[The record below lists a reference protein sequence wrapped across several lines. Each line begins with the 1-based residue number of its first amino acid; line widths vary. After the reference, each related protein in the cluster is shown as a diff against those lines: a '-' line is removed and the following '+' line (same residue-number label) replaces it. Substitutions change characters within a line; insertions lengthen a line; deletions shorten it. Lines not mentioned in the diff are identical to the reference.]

1 MKASMKVTMK
11 STPPLLATLFAL
23 MAIAVRAEGQ
33 CRPPADSHEA
43 RLLAFYE
50 APLVFSIAAAPA
62 RLAAGELRVG
72 AEAGNVPSPSPDL
85 QRPEFCYQPHSENTK
100 LAPAFGRPRIT
111 LGLPAGFALEAS
123 YLPPVTVG
131 GATPHLASVALARP
145 VDLAVGRRQV
155 TLALRAHGTVGRVR
169 GAITC
174 PAGAL
179 QVGDAA
185 APCYGTRPSRDTF
198 YPTMFGGEGA
208 VALRGRSR
216 RVALYAGGGVTW
228 LRPRFR
234 VGFTDAAGHV
244 DATEVEARLVR
255 GSAFGGVTV
264 RAADAIL
271 LSGQLYSVPE
281 DVTTVRVGIEYRVR
295 R

>member
-1 MKASMKVTMK
+1 MKLIL
-11 STPPLLATLFAL
+11 LLALGAFVATSVDA
-23 MAIAVRAEGQ
+23 Q

-50 APLVFSIAAAPA
+50 APLVFSMAGAPT
-62 RLAAGELRVG
+62 RVRAGEILLG
-72 AEAGNVPSPSPDL
+72 AEAGNVPSPSPML

-100 LAPAFGRPRIT
+100 LTPAFGRPRIT

-131 GATPHLASVALARP
+131 GATPHLASAALARP
-145 VDLAVGRRQV
+145 MDFTVGGSEM
-155 TLALRAHGTVGRVR
+155 TLALRAHGSLGRVR

-174 PAGAL
+174 PRSAL
-179 QVGDAA
+179 QTTDAVA
-185 APCYGTRPSRDTF
+185 ACYGTQPSRDSF
-198 YPTMFGGEGA
+198 YPAMFGSEGA
-208 VALRGRSR
+208 LGLRAHSG

-234 VGFTDAAGHV
+234 VGFTDATGYA
-244 DATEVEARLVR
+244 DSTEVEARLVR
-255 GSAFGGVTV
+255 GSVFGGISLRASQALTV
-264 RAADAIL
+264 
-271 LSGQLYSVPE
+271 SGQMYSVPE
-281 DVTTVRVGIEYRVR
+281 DVTTARVSVAYRLR